1 MKSTPEPPLCQ
12 PPPEYVVGP
21 KNSDAY
27 RYFGVC
33 PHAQTLYAY
42 SITHSLPV
50 LFVLPCKRWS
60 CRVCA
65 EAKIKKL
72 AHSVRAARP
81 NRLLTLTIDP
91 SLYVSP
97 RHAWEETRKCVPL
110 LIRDLRKRFGEV
122 EYLRVT
128 EVTKAGWPH
137 YHLIIR
143 SGYLPHSVV
152 RQIWNQLTG
161 ARIVDVR
168 QVKESFKAYQYLVK
182 YLSKLH
188 KLEWTERHVSYSK
201 NFIPKDPWEPE
212 SPLDYAEESFHSF
225 HPANYVAEHLVGAT
239 LHRLTDHCHLVL
251 AKGEPYCDLPPK
263 TSTDDPTVQTHL
275 EATVSRGR

>member
-1 MKSTPEPPLCQ
+1 MDATPQPPLCQ
-12 PPPEYVVGP
+12 PPPSYLVGRDNRP
-21 KNSDAY
+21 AY
-27 RYFGVC
+27 QYFGVC
-33 PHAQTLYAY
+33 PYAQTLYAY
-42 SITHSLPV
+42 SITHQVSV

-72 AHSVRAARP
+72 AHSVRSARP

-97 RHAWEETRKCVPL
+97 RHAWEETRKSVPI
-110 LIRDLRKRFGEV
+110 LIRNLRKRFGEV

-137 YHLIIR
+137 YHLLVR
-143 SGYLPHSVV
+143 SSYLPHSVV
-152 RQIWNQLTG
+152 RTLWNELTG

-168 QVKESFKAYQYLVK
+168 QVTQSFKAYQYLVK

-201 NFIPKDPWEPE
+201 AFFAKDNWKPE
-212 SPLDYAEESFHSF
+212 NPLEYAEESFHSF
-225 HPANYVAEHLVGAT
+225 HPANYVAENCVGAT
-239 LHRLTDHCHLVL
+239 LHRLSDHCHLVL
-251 AKGEPYCDLPPK
+251 PEGHPSDVLRYKAPMDEKPLLGNPQ
-263 TSTDDPTVQTHL
+263 TS
-275 EATVSRGR
+275 VS

>member
-12 PPPEYVVGP
+12 PPPSYLVGP
-21 KNSDAY
+21 VNAGAY
-27 RYFGVC
+27 QYFGVC
-33 PHAQTLYAY
+33 PYAQTLFAY
-42 SITHSLPV
+42 SVTHQVPV

-72 AHSVRAARP
+72 AHSVRSARP
-81 NRLLTLTIDP
+81 NRLLTLTVDP

-97 RHAWEETRKCVPL
+97 RHAWEETRKSVPI
-110 LIRDLRKRFGEV
+110 LIRNLRTRFGEV

-137 YHLIIR
+137 YHLLVR

-152 RQIWNQLTG
+152 RKIWNELTG

-168 QVKESFKAYQYLVK
+168 QVTKSFKAYQYLVK

-188 KLEWTERHVSYSK
+188 KLEWTERHVSYSRK
-201 NFIPKDPWEPE
+201 FIPEDKWEAEDP
-212 SPLDYAEESFHSF
+212 LTYAEETFHSY
-225 HPANYVAEHLVGAT
+225 HPANYVAEHCVGAT
-239 LHRLTDHCHLVL
+239 LHRLSDHCHLVL
-251 AKGEPYCDLPPK
+251 PEGHPSHVLRTETNVDEETLPCD
-263 TSTDDPTVQTHL
+263 HG
-275 EATVSRGR
+275 ATVS

>member
-1 MKSTPEPPLCQ
+1 MDSTVQEPLSQ
-12 PPPEYVVGP
+12 PPPAYVVGP
-21 KNSDAY
+21 KNADAY

-33 PHAQTLYAY
+33 PYAQTLYAY
-42 SITHSLPV
+42 STTHQVPV

-72 AHSVRAARP
+72 AHSVRSARP
-81 NRLLTLTIDP
+81 NRLLTLTVDP

-97 RHAWEETRKCVPL
+97 RHAWEETRKSVPI
-110 LIRDLRKRFGEV
+110 LIRNLRKRFGEV

-137 YHLIIR
+137 YHLLVR
-143 SGYLPHSVV
+143 SSYLPHSVV
-152 RQIWNQLTG
+152 RSLWNELTG

-168 QVKESFKAYQYLVK
+168 QVTKSFKAYQYLVK

-188 KLEWTERHVSYSK
+188 KLEWTERHVSYSR
-201 NFIPKDPWEPE
+201 NFIPEDKWEPDN
-212 SPLDYAEESFHSF
+212 PLDYAGESFHSY
-225 HPANYVAEHLVGAT
+225 HPANYVVEHCVGAT
-239 LHRLTDHCHLVL
+239 LYRLSDHCHLVL
-251 AKGEPYCDLPPK
+251 SPGDPAYVLATKTQVDANPLP
-263 TSTDDPTVQTHL
+263 SDP
-275 EATVSRGR
+275 

>member
-1 MKSTPEPPLCQ
+1 MQSSPQPPVCQ
-12 PPPEYVVGP
+12 PPPRYMVGP
-21 KNSDAY
+21 NNADAY

-33 PHAQTLYAY
+33 PYAQTLSAY
-42 SITHSLPV
+42 STTHSARV

-65 EAKIKKL
+65 RAKITRL
-72 AHSVRAARP
+72 AHSVRAAKP
-81 NRLLTLTIDP
+81 NRLLTLTVDP

-110 LIRDLRKRFGEV
+110 LIRSLRRQFGSV

-137 YHLIIR
+137 YHLLVR

-152 RQIWNQLTG
+152 RKIWNELTG

-168 QVKESFKAYQYLVK
+168 QVTKSFKAYQYLVK

-201 NFIPKDPWEPE
+201 HFIPEDKWEPE
-212 SPLDYAEESFHSF
+212 DPLSYGDEEFHSY
-225 HPANYVAEHLVGAT
+225 HPANFVAEHCVGST
-239 LHRLTDHCHLVL
+239 LYRLSDHCHLVL
-251 AKGEPYCDLPPK
+251 PKGHLPHALPK
-263 TSTDDPTVQTHL
+263 TSKTAHSP
-275 EATVSRGR
+275 A